1 MKKFCSFLLRIL
13 PQFHFVAA
21 SLIPNTRQVG
31 DPPSEELINNFHKNL
46 KDENTEVHAR
56 PLFPLLQTPHR
67 ASSEEM
73 EISIK
78 KEEIPSL
85 DLHIGL
91 PDAAALTDG
100 DRGTK
105 RLSLGYTSYDS
116 REQRAFHQPA
126 SKKLQLDLHLSSRV
140 SEVGKDERNSD
151 MIFSESFENL
161 KKEID
166 ASSHLLSNFI
176 TGDPLRHSTSILVSP
191 DNKNPNYLL
200 ETVIEPLAPKIAL
213 PNEEEAANLLINLH
227 QNRSSKA
234 PASDIS
240 SISPITPE
248 SGLLVEDFVLENMNR
263 KLWPWISMISHE

>member
-31 DPPSEELINNFHKNL
+31 DPPSEQLINKFH
-46 KDENTEVHAR
+46 KDENTEVHTR
-56 PLFPLLQTPHR
+56 PLLSLLQTTHGT
-67 ASSEEM
+67 SSEEM

-91 PDAAALTDG
+91 SDAAALTDA

-105 RLSLGYTSYDS
+105 RLSLGYTSSDS

-140 SEVGKDERNSD
+140 SEVGKDERNR
-151 MIFSESFENL
+151 N
-161 KKEID
+161 
-166 ASSHLLSNFI
+166 
-176 TGDPLRHSTSILVSP
+176 
-191 DNKNPNYLL
+191 
-200 ETVIEPLAPKIAL
+200 
-213 PNEEEAANLLINLH
+213 
-227 QNRSSKA
+227 
-234 PASDIS
+234 
-240 SISPITPE
+240 
-248 SGLLVEDFVLENMNR
+248 
-263 KLWPWISMISHE
+263 